1 MMQIISQNY
10 IKHKVYE
17 MPEQIIDIRERIE
30 KMRIKFEDDKKSTSN
45 ENFVK
50 ENNVNKDNFID
61 KNSDDFIKNEEKL
74 HDKKISKN
82 NVLSE
87 NDVRAISDDKFPSVS
102 LSVKNPI
109 SSKILVILM
118 LLQVLSN
125 VGIFVLLFNVLE

>member
-1 MMQIISQNY
+1 
-10 IKHKVYE
+10 

-50 ENNVNKDNFID
+50 ENNVNKDNFVN
-61 KNSDDFIKNEEKL
+61 KNSNDFIKNEEKL
-74 HDKKISKN
+74 NDKKISKN
-82 NVLSE
+82 NILSE